1 MSKMMIYA
9 LKGAVGG
16 AVENVWGH
24 DMQVMAIDSTN
35 KPAVEAAKAN
45 GYTDKPQDIIDQIEA
60 KQMQKENTAIKGQ
73 LANSA
78 DKARIDELEEQ
89 LATALGEIADLLISK
104 EKSETWSNE
113 VTGQNELHRVTIRA
127 LRTEISGFASERGEA
142 NTVIDEKVA
151 RIAELEQKLAV
162 YETAK
167 DTNGDGKVGY
177 DEMTNA
183 ELQALLDQRKVEY
196 NKRDGKDVLIQK
208 ATDSE

>member
-1 MSKMMIYA
+1 MAAYVAMNLTNGDKAMSKMMIYA

-35 KPAVEAAKAN
+35 KAAVEAAKVN
-45 GYTDKPQDIIDQIEA
+45 GYTDNARDIIEQIEA

-73 LANSA
+73 LASGA
-78 DKARIDELEEQ
+78 DKARIDELEGQ
-89 LATALGEIADLLISK
+89 LATALGEVAGFEAERAD
-104 EKSETWSNE
+104 
-113 VTGQNELHRVTIRA
+113 
-127 LRTEISGFASERGEA
+127 A

-151 RIAELEQKLAV
+151 RISELEQKLAV

-167 DTNGDGKVGY
+167 DTDGDGKVSY

-196 NKRDGKDVLIQK
+196 NKRDGKDVLIK
-208 ATDSE
+208 AAKDSE

>member
-24 DMQVMAIDSTN
+24 DMQVMAIDSSN

-45 GYTDKPQDIIDQIEA
+45 GYTDNAQNIIDQIDA

-73 LANSA
+73 LAIGIPPHS
-78 DKARIDELEEQ
+78 RVSELEEQ
-89 LATALGEIADLLISK
+89 LATALGEIAGF
-104 EKSETWSNE
+104 ETE
-113 VTGQNELHRVTIRA
+113 RA
-127 LRTEISGFASERGEA
+127 DA

-162 YETAK
+162 YEGAK
-167 DTNGDGKVGY
+167 DTNSDGKVSY

-183 ELQALLDQRKVEY
+183 ELQALLDQRKVDY
-196 NKRDGKDVLIQK
+196 NKRDGKEVLIQK

>member
-24 DMQVMAIDSTN
+24 DMQVMAIDSSN
-35 KPAVEAAKAN
+35 KEAVEAAKAN
-45 GYTDKPQDIIDQIEA
+45 GYTDKAQDIIEQIEA

-73 LANSA
+73 LADGA

-89 LATALGEIADLLISK
+89 LATALSEIAGF
-104 EKSETWSNE
+104 ETE
-113 VTGQNELHRVTIRA
+113 RA
-127 LRTEISGFASERGEA
+127 DA
-142 NTVIDEKVA
+142 NAVINEKVA
-151 RIAELEQKLAV
+151 RISELEQKLAV
-162 YETAK
+162 YEAAK
-167 DTNGDGKVGY
+167 DTNSDGKVSY

-208 ATDSE
+208 ATYSE

>member
-9 LKGAVGG
+9 IKGAVGG

-35 KPAVEAAKAN
+35 KPAVEAAKVN
-45 GYTDKPQDIIDQIEA
+45 GYTDNAQDIIEQIEA

-73 LANSA
+73 LASGA
-78 DKARIDELEEQ
+78 DKARI
-89 LATALGEIADLLISK
+89 S
-104 EKSETWSNE
+104 
-113 VTGQNELHRVTIRA
+113 
-127 LRTEISGFASERGEA
+127 
-142 NTVIDEKVA
+142 
-151 RIAELEQKLAV
+151 ELEQKLAV

-167 DTNGDGKVGY
+167 DTDGDGKVSY

-183 ELQALLDQRKVEY
+183 ELQALLDQRNVDY